1 MYADTRTVDYQVGT
15 LQIDFYDA
23 ADGKL
28 VWRGST
34 ERILPRNAG
43 TPAERERMLRET
55 VAQLLAHYPPR

>member
-1 MYADTRTVDYQVGT
+1 MPTRAPWT
-15 LQIDFYDA
+15 IRSARCKIHFYDA